1 MPEIAW
7 KMTGA
12 GKGSLSELLLEF
24 FCGVDGAEPFFSAG
38 TAATSASSYAQ
49 QKIIQNKILK
59 VKNHQLTYLSLC
71 SSTAIVMFWYIFSFS

>member
-59 VKNHQLTYLSLC
+59 AKNHS
-71 SSTAIVMFWYIFSFS
+71 

>member
-24 FCGVDGAEPFFSAG
+24 FCGVDGAEPFFSVG

-49 QKIIQNKILK
+49 QKIIQYKIFK
-59 VKNHQLTYLSLC
+59 VKNHS
-71 SSTAIVMFWYIFSFS
+71 